1 MYMLGRGC
9 EWRLLDFLGWASLC
23 PLKLELIDRP
33 PGLGAGDFPAG
44 IASWHA
50 GTSVTTLRVPAL
62 FGSLRLSNV
71 HNGIR

>member
-1 MYMLGRGC
+1 MGARKAVKGQRGC

-33 PGLGAGDFPAG
+33 PGLGAG
-44 IASWHA
+44 IASWYV
-50 GTSVTTLRVPAL
+50 GTSLTTLRVPAL

-71 HNGIR
+71 HNCIR